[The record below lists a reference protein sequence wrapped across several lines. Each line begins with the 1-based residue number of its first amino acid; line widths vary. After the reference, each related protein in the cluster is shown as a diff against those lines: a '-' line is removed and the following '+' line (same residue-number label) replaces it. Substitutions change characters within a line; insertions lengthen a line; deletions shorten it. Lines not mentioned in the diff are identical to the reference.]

1 MLKKNKKALAKTIA
15 PIMLLSMV
23 YLAPNSTTNISAAA
37 KQTLNCHA
45 RQLVTTKAPKIIKNS
60 KVTAST
66 GQIMTVTNFDDL
78 KAAVASA
85 TNGETIEIA
94 ANVLDCTSQLVL
106 DKIDSN
112 ITIQAANGYTPVLD
126 FTSFRTAAKAQ
137 SPKTTGDG
145 FAGVR
150 ITGGSYTIKGLII
163 QKAYDNGMLIK
174 PNYNPTV
181 PASKLSPGKPDNN
194 TIINCVFKYNGD
206 AGLQISGSKGLEK
219 AGIDVRPN
227 NTHVTGCVAYRNFDI
242 LTSGGNADGF
252 AAKLYLGTG
261 TVFSHCVSI
270 ENSDDAWDSFGV
282 GSADVTYNYC
292 VAYHNGDSTVFTGAY
307 DKANNL
313 PYDANMTTGICKGNG
328 NGFKMGSGNSKY
340 GAQSNGIRNL
350 NNCLAANNMS
360 KGFDEN
366 NGTGTINLV
375 NGMGLDNKKGDY
387 VIDLM
392 KAGTFTNAQ
401 AFATKNLK
409 NPIGASVSIVPSA
422 NQAAIRAEVNN
433 AITTMR
439 QQLNK
444 NEIPS
449 YMNFSF
455 WK

>member
-1 MLKKNKKALAKTIA
+1 MLKKSKKALAKTIA

-37 KQTLNCHA
+37 KKTLNYHA
-45 RQLVTTKAPKIIKNS
+45 RQLVSTKAPKIIKN
-60 KVTAST
+60 KKTLTQT
-66 GQIMTVTNFDDL
+66 GQIITVTNFDDL
-78 KAAVASA
+78 KSAVASA

-94 ANVLDCTSQLVL
+94 ANVLNCTSQLVL

-126 FTSFRTAAKAQ
+126 FTSFRTAAMKQ
-137 SPKTTGDG
+137 SPKATGDS
-145 FAGVR
+145 FAGIR
-150 ITGGSYTIKGLII
+150 ITGGSYTIKGLTIE
-163 QKAYDNGMLIK
+163 KAYDNGMLIK
-174 PNYNPTV
+174 PNYNQAVST
-181 PASKLSPGKPDNN
+181 AKLSPGKPDNN

-219 AGIDVRPN
+219 EGIDIRPN
-227 NTHVTGCVAYRNFDI
+227 NTHVTGCVSYRNFDV

-270 ENSDDAWDSFGV
+270 ENSDDAWDSFGI
-282 GSADVTYNYC
+282 GSTDVTYNYC
-292 VAYHNGDSTVFTGAY
+292 VAYHNGDSSVFTGEY
-307 DKANNL
+307 DKENNL
-313 PYDANMTTGICKGNG
+313 PVDTNMTTGICKGNG
-328 NGFKMGSGNSKY
+328 NGFKMGSGSSKY
-340 GAQSNGIRNL
+340 GAQTSGVRNL
-350 NNCLAANNMS
+350 NNCLAAANMS

-366 NGTGTINLV
+366 NGSGTINLV

-387 VIDLM
+387 VLDLM
-392 KAGTFTNAQ
+392 TAGTFTNAQ
-401 AFATKNLK
+401 AFASKNLK
-409 NPIGASVSIVPSA
+409 NPSGGSVSIVPSS
-422 NQAAIRAEVNN
+422 NQAAIRSEVSN
-433 AITTMR
+433 AIATMR

-449 YMNFSF
+449 YLNFSF